1 MTATTHAM
9 KYLAFGGGIDVGG
22 PLEMRAGTLV
32 FGFTNQSIDNRGESV
47 TRQNTYDSGIGPRRS
62 NR

>member
-1 MTATTHAM
+1 
-9 KYLAFGGGIDVGG
+9 
-22 PLEMRAGTLV
+22 MRAGTLV